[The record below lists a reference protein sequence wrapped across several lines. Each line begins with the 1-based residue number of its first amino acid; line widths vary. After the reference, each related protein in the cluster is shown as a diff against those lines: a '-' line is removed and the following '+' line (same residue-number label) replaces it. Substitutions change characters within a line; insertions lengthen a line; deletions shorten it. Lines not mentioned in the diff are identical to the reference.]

1 MSSPTP
7 DPSSA
12 SSFARFRDTALAR
25 GLVQPEAVSA
35 AEAEVRRQQ
44 GSDAADPAAWDRALA
59 DRLVAGGLLTKFQA
73 REMLAGRRRFRLG
86 QYTVL
91 DEIGRGG
98 MGQVFRAE
106 HAMMGREVALK
117 VLPRAKA
124 TPEYE
129 AAFHRE
135 IRVLASLDHEN
146 LVRALDAGH
155 DDKVYYLVTE
165 LVPGIDLRR
174 QVLKYGP
181 LDEPAAAAVITQA
194 AQGLA
199 YAHDQGLVHRDVKPG
214 NILVTQDGR
223 VKVLDLGLAGSM
235 FDAEST
241 TTGRVVGTMDYMA
254 PEQIRSP
261 DLMSPAAD
269 IYGLGCTL
277 YFALAGQVPFPGGT
291 RKEKAHRQLTE
302 RPTPLAQLVP
312 HIDAGLR
319 RVVED
324 MMQKSPA
331 ERIGSAAEVIQRLR
345 PWTPRTQ
352 VPMPRVP
359 VAAGGRPAAE
369 PGRPL
374 PPPILAPLPPP
385 GRADSS
391 AAGSSA
397 SQSGLDGPLPIEE
410 VWPLASDS
418 DGLQSART
426 PRPPAVPAS
435 GSRHGHDGG
444 PTGSSAAWL
453 VAGGQGVGAVLA
465 RAAGIAAV
473 VALVFG
479 VVLRLI
485 QAVDAER
492 FKAVLGGMSPLA
504 LGCLAFAMLLAA
516 QVAAIVSGGPRR

>member
-12 SSFARFRDTALAR
+12 SSFARFRDTALAS
-25 GLVQPEAVSA
+25 GLVQPEALAA

-44 GSDAADPAAWDRALA
+44 GTDAADPAAWDRALA
-59 DRLVAGGLLTKFQA
+59 DRLVSGGLLTKFQA

-155 DDKVYYLVTE
+155 DAKVYYLVTE

-291 RKEKAHRQLTE
+291 RKEKAHRQLHE
-302 RPTPLAQLVP
+302 RPTPLAELVP

-324 MMQKSPA
+324 MMHKSPA

-374 PPPILAPLPPP
+374 PPPIPAPPP
-385 GRADSS
+385 HGRADSS

-397 SQSGLDGPLPIEE
+397 SQSGLGGPLPTEE
-410 VWPLASDS
+410 MWPLASDS
-418 DGLQSART
+418 DGLQAART
-426 PRPPAVPAS
+426 PRSPAVPAS
-435 GSRHGHDGG
+435 GNRPGHGVGRA
-444 PTGSSAAWL
+444 GSSAWL
-453 VAGGQGVGAVLA
+453 VAGGPGVAPALA

-473 VALVFG
+473 VAVVFG

-485 QAVDAER
+485 QAVDSER

-516 QVAAIVSGGPRR
+516 QVAAIVSAGPRR